1 VGVVIAEQLDL
12 EPALAALEA
21 RLVGLSGRVRFG
33 DDRDIVMEALFHV
46 RRRRWALR
54 NAVSVARPN
63 AKLNWEAVYTIRA
76 SREPAAAL
84 ARRFGVDQTTVCNVR
99 AGRAWTERAA

>member
-21 RLVGLSGRVRFG
+21 RLLGLSRRVRFG
-33 DDRDIVMEALFHV
+33 DDRDIVMEALFLV

-54 NAVSVARPN
+54 NPVSVARPN

-76 SREPAAAL
+76 SREPDAAL
-84 ARRFGVDQTTVCNVR
+84 ARRFGVAPATVRNVR
-99 AGRAWTERAA
+99 AGKGWKERAA